1 MLRLFSPQKKFS
13 LWRSLWIALAEAEK
27 ELGLPITDGQIV
39 EMKEK
44 ADDIDFEFAAE
55 MEKKFRHDV
64 MAHVHTYAKAAPA
77 AKPIIHLGATSC
89 FVGDNADIIIM
100 KEALET
106 LRGKICA
113 IIANLRDFAL
123 KYKDLPTLGFT
134 HFQPAQLTTVGK
146 RASLWIFDLLMD
158 LETLTTALERLMLL
172 GSKGATGTQ
181 ASFLELFEGDHRK
194 VEALEDIIARKLGF
208 SRVQPVSGQTYSRK
222 QDALVVDALAH
233 FAGSAHKFA
242 SDMRLLSHLKEAEEP
257 FEKNQIGSSA
267 MAYKRNPMRSERVCS
282 IARFVISLAANP
294 HYTHANQWFERTL
307 DDSANRRLTLSEA
320 FLGSDSIAELYI
332 SISNGLIVNEKVIKK
347 HIDEELPFM
356 ATENIIMQSVV
367 KGGDRQQI
375 HEIIRKHSLEAARL
389 VKEEGKTNPLLK
401 LLAEDPA
408 VPLSEGEIRALL
420 SPKKFIGR
428 APEQTEEFIRE
439 YVDPAL
445 ATTDTAKRE
454 DRINL

>member
-1 MLRLFSPQKKFS
+1 MLNLFSPQKKFS

-27 ELGLPITDGQIV
+27 ELGLPITDGQIA

-64 MAHVHTYAKAAPA
+64 MAHVHTYGRAAPA

-100 KEALET
+100 KEALEML
-106 LRGKICA
+106 LRKIGA

-123 KYKDLPTLGFT
+123 KYKTLPTLGFT

-158 LETLTTALERLMLL
+158 LETLTTAQERLMLL

-208 SRVQPVSGQTYSRK
+208 ARVQPVSGQTYSRK

-257 FEKNQIGSSA
+257 FERNQVGSSA

-408 VPLSEGEIRALL
+408 VPLSEDEIHALL
-420 SPKKFIGR
+420 SPRKFIGR

-445 ATTDTAKRE
+445 GTTETVQRE
-454 DRINL
+454 DRIKL

>member
-1 MLRLFSPQKKFS
+1 MR
-13 LWRSLWIALAEAEK
+13 
-27 ELGLPITDGQIV
+27 
-39 EMKEK
+39 
-44 ADDIDFEFAAE
+44 
-55 MEKKFRHDV
+55 
-64 MAHVHTYAKAAPA
+64 
-77 AKPIIHLGATSC
+77 
-89 FVGDNADIIIM
+89 
-100 KEALET
+100 EALEM
-106 LRGKICA
+106 LRRKIGA

-134 HFQPAQLTTVGK
+134 HFQPAQLTTAGK

-158 LETLTTALERLMLL
+158 LETLTTAQERLMLL

-194 VEALEDIIARKLGF
+194 VKALEEIIARKLGF
-208 SRVQPVSGQTYSRK
+208 ARVQPVSGQTYSRK
-222 QDALVVDALAH
+222 QDALVVDAIAH

-242 SDMRLLSHLKEAEEP
+242 SDIRLLAHLKEVEEP

-282 IARFVISLAANP
+282 LARFVISLAANP

-320 FLGSDSIAELYI
+320 FLGADSIAELYI
-332 SISNGLIVNEKVIKK
+332 SISNGLIVNEKIIKK

-367 KGGDRQQI
+367 KGADRQQI

-389 VKEEGKTNPLLK
+389 VKEEGKANPLLK
-401 LLAEDPA
+401 LLAEDHA
-408 VPLSEGEIRALL
+408 VPLSEEEIHALL
-420 SPKKFIGR
+420 SPQKFIGR
-428 APEQTEEFIRE
+428 ASEQTEEFIRE
-439 YVDPAL
+439 HVDPAL
-445 ATTDTAKRE
+445 AKTEIAKRE